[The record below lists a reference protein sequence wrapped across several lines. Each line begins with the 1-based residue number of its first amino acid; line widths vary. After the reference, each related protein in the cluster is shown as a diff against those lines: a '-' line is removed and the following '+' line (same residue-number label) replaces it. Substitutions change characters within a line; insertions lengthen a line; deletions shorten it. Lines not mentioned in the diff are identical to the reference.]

1 MGQSWGFLKRTVGVP
16 LASLCVSWL
25 GCDVHYVV
33 DAAGTYAS
41 LTVWNGGRSSTVG
54 RRLDAQVQLGP
65 VNGSVTYVGL
75 CTPPAF
81 SALLFCGACLTG
93 EVTQGV
99 R

>member
-1 MGQSWGFLKRTVGVP
+1 MGQSWGVVKRAAGVP
-16 LASLCVSWL
+16 LTSLCVSWL

-33 DAAGTYAS
+33 DAAGTYAA
-41 LTVWNGGRSSTVG
+41 LTVWNGGRSSPVA

-75 CTPPAF
+75 CTPLF
-81 SALLFCGACLTG
+81 SALSYCGAHLSG